1 MPRTQSAKTPG
12 TTRRKTPPQATN
24 GSRKGRPPLAHKLD
38 FEKAAKAAGVR
49 EAHLSIVEAGA
60 EGAE

>member
-24 GSRKGRPPLAHKLD
+24 GSRKRHPPIARNLD
-38 FEKAAKAAGVR
+38 FPRAAKAAKKLVR
-49 EAHLSIVEAGA
+49 ENKWWFKEMAQK
-60 EGAE
+60 

>member
-24 GSRKGRPPLAHKLD
+24 GSRKGRPPLARKLD
-38 FEKAAKAAGVR
+38 FEKAAKAAKKLVR
-49 EAHLSIVEAGA
+49 ENKAWFKEMAQK
-60 EGAE
+60 